1 MSQENVELVR
11 GIYNAVDRRDD
22 VSPYEVYAEDIVWDV
37 SHVPY
42 GHLLTRPV
50 FHGHAGVRQFWHE
63 MVAGFGV
70 WDLEVEEIV
79 DAGDRV
85 LAVVR
90 DRAVGRASGV
100 PVQSG
105 HIAVWT
111 LSGGKVIRLQTF
123 ESDDRKRAL
132 EATGLRE

>member
-11 GIYNAVDRRDD
+11 GIYDAVERRDD
-22 VSPYEVYAEDIVWDV
+22 VSPYEVYGEDIVWDM

-50 FHGHAGVRQFWHE
+50 FHGHEGVRQFWRE

-70 WDLEVEEIV
+70 WDLEVVEII
-79 DAGDRV
+79 DGGDRV

-90 DRAVGRASGV
+90 DRAVGRVSGV

-111 LSGGKVIRLQTF
+111 LSAGKVTRLQTF
-123 ESDDRKRAL
+123 EPGDRKRAL
-132 EATGLRE
+132 EAAGLSE

>member
-1 MSQENVELVR
+1 MSEENVELVR
-11 GIYNAVDRRDD
+11 GIYDAVDRRDD
-22 VSPYEVYAEDIVWDV
+22 VSPYEAYAEDIVWDM
-37 SHVPY
+37 SQVPY

-50 FHGHAGVRQFWHE
+50 FHGHEGVRQFWRE

-105 HIAVWT
+105 HVAVWT
-111 LSGGKVIRLQTF
+111 LSGGKAIRLQTF
-123 ESDDRKRAL
+123 EPDDRKRAL
-132 EATGLRE
+132 EAAGLSG